1 MKTPDINRVDL
12 DINAI
17 AQEIG
22 MGRLQIIFL
31 QNEIMKL
38 RKQLEG
44 AEMDNINGVSENQD
58 NEPSMA

>member
-1 MKTPDINRVDL
+1 LKTPDINRVDL

>member
-1 MKTPDINRVDL
+1 
-12 DINAI
+12 
-17 AQEIG
+17 
-22 MGRLQIIFL
+22 
-31 QNEIMKL
+31 MKL

>member
-1 MKTPDINRVDL
+1 MKTPDLKFDI

-44 AEMDNINGVSENQD
+44 AEMDNVNGVSENQD
-58 NEPSMA
+58 NESSMA